1 MNKSTCRTHP
11 HCIVTHCFDVFQRC
25 SCFIL
30 LRKTLFRG
38 AWSCN
43 VTCKATVCEVNQACL
58 HKVKFPNTHLLS
70 DLTTFCLFVWIRY
83 SNAQKTFLILSPLNR
98 PSAFLLSPLLLFF
111 IPFSFFLFLPL
122 SLSLQSPSPP
132 LCFVPCCSWDYVLRL
147 PVMLGL
153 LTFHSL
159 AYGVFTQGIE

>member
-83 SNAQKTFLILSPLNR
+83 ANAPKNFSHSVTSKPSVCFSPLTS
-98 PSAFLLSPLLLFF
+98 PSFLYPLFF
-111 IPFSFFLFLPL
+111 LSFLPL

-153 LTFHSL
+153 LTLHSL